1 MAGGDNVSVA
11 AVAFAVQFGKY
22 NPSADKDKI
31 ERLPENMNVVAL
43 IFGLGLKKE
52 RKERRLAP

>member
-1 MAGGDNVSVA
+1 MSVA
-11 AVAFAVQFGKY
+11 SVAFAVLFGKY
-22 NPSADKDKI
+22 NPSVDKDEI

-52 RKERRLAP
+52 RKGRRRAP